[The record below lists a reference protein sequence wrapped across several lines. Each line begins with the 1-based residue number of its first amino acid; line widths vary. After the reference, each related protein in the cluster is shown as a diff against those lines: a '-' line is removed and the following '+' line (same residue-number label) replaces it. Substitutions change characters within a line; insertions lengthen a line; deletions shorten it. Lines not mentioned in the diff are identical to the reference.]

1 MKKIYCLFF
10 FVCILTFLA
19 SAAGADYQHVDTKD
33 GVEVMVEFN
42 PLGPNNAIVASVKFI
57 NTNQYKVEV
66 AWKPLIT
73 CDDGSVREGSVG
85 SFGLDGNATSVVNI
99 WRLAACGQR
108 EVRDLSVDME
118 VKK

>member
-10 FVCILTFLA
+10 FVCIITFLA
-19 SAAGADYQHVDTKD
+19 SEARADYQHVDTKD

-57 NTNQYKVEV
+57 NNNQYKVEV
-66 AWKPLIT
+66 TWKPLIT
-73 CDDGSVREGSVG
+73 CDDGSVREGSIG
-85 SFGLDGNATSVVNI
+85 SLGLDGNATSVVNI

-108 EVRDLSVDME
+108 EVRDLSADME